1 MADTEA
7 STSPDVARES
17 KGRRQRILLVIAI
30 AQLMIV
36 LDTTVMNIALP
47 SAQRQLGF
55 STDERQWVIT
65 AYSLTFGS
73 LLLLGG
79 RLSDM
84 IGRRRTLVIGLLGFA
99 GVSALGGASP
109 DFGVLVAARALQGA
123 FAAILAPAAL
133 STLNVTFTDTAE
145 RARAF
150 AVYAAVAAGGSAIG
164 LILGGMLTE
173 WLSWRWCLYINLCFA
188 LPAAWG
194 VTRLLSRREKRAR
207 TTLDL
212 LGAVLA
218 SSGLFCVVYGLT
230 NAETHSW
237 SAPATIATLV
247 GGVVLLIAF
256 VLAERRVKA
265 PLLPLR
271 VVLDRTRGGSYFAI
285 LIGFLSMFGA
295 FLFLTYFFQES
306 LGFSPIKTGFAFLPM
321 SAGIAIG
328 AGVVNTRLL
337 PRFGPRPLVP
347 AGMVVA
353 AGGMLWLHQLNPQS
367 AYAADVLGPLIILGL
382 GMGFVVAPS
391 ISAATAGVASRDAGV
406 GSAMVNTSQQIGGA
420 IGTALLSTIFLQA
433 VNSYLGSHLPSR
445 AAYSAATIYGYA
457 TVFGICTLF
466 FVGAAV
472 LTGLLLPS
480 GRLPAGEGTAPT
492 MAA

>member
-1 MADTEA
+1 MVDSEA
-7 STSPDVARES
+7 SSPDVAKES
-17 KGRRQRILLVIAI
+17 KGRRRRILVIIAI
-30 AQLMIV
+30 AQLMLV

-65 AYSLTFGS
+65 AYSLAFGS

-99 GVSALGGASP
+99 GVSALGGAAP
-109 DFGVLVAARALQGA
+109 NFDVLVAARGLQGA

-133 STLNVTFTDTAE
+133 STLNVTFTETAE

-150 AVYAAVAAGGSAIG
+150 AVYAAVAAGGSVIG

-188 LPAAWG
+188 LPTVWG
-194 VTRLLSRREKRAR
+194 VTRLLGRREKRAR
-207 TTLDL
+207 TAVDL
-212 LGAVLA
+212 PGAVLA
-218 SSGLFCVVYGLT
+218 SSGLFCVVYGLS

-237 SAPATIATLV
+237 SATATIATLV

-256 VLAERRVKA
+256 VLVERRVRA

-271 VVLDRTRGGSYFAI
+271 LVLNRTRGASYFAI

-328 AGVVNTRLL
+328 AGIVNTKLL

-353 AGGMLWLHQLNPQS
+353 AGGMLWLHQLAAQS
-367 AYAADVLGPLIILGL
+367 TYVADVLGPLVILGL

-391 ISAATAGVASRDAGV
+391 ISAATAGVAPRDAGV

-433 VNSYLGSHLPSR
+433 VNSYLGSHMPSQ
-445 AAYSAATIYGYA
+445 AAHNAAAVHGYA

-480 GRLPAGEGTAPT
+480 GRLAVGEGTTPPIVA
-492 MAA
+492 